1 MKSGFKMKGMDFGN
15 SPVTKK
21 GVDLTKKPNPKTKAA
36 KVDHSKTLSTY
47 LDSRGEIKGDYE
59 MENKGDFNISNLHKD
74 TKISLDKKK
83 KANNKRSREANKQ
96 ERIEDAKG
104 L

>member
-1 MKSGFKMKGMDFGN
+1 MTFKLKHKNKDF
-15 SPVTKK
+15 PYKT
-21 GVDLTKKPNPKTKAA
+21 PNPTTKAVNRKFNTNNEMTDA
-36 KVDHSKTLSTY
+36 D
-47 LDSRGEIKGDYE
+47 

-83 KANNKRSREANKQ
+83 ANSKKANKQ
-96 ERIEDAKG
+96 ERIEDEMG

>member
-1 MKSGFKMKGMDFGN
+1 MRSAFKMKGMDFGN

-21 GVDLTKKPNPKTKAA
+21 AGPETKQFDIDNEQKMITSQDEESAYENAQNDYDTDKPSKAQLA
-36 KVDHSKTLSTY
+36 KALKA
-47 LDSRGEIKGDYE
+47 IQ
-59 MENKGDFNISNLHKD
+59 ME
-74 TKISLDKKK
+74 
-83 KANNKRSREANKQ
+83 RSREANKQ

>member
-1 MKSGFKMKGMDFGN
+1 MATPFKMKGMDFGN
-15 SPVTKK
+15 SPVRKE
-21 GVDLTKKPNPKTKAA
+21 VDLTKTPNPTTKAIPNSN
-36 KVDHSKTLSTY
+36 VPDDWS
-47 LDSRGEIKGDYE
+47 DDEF
-59 MENKGDFNISNLHKD
+59 ENKGDFNISNLHKD

-83 KANNKRSREANKQ
+83 KANKNRSRKANEQ